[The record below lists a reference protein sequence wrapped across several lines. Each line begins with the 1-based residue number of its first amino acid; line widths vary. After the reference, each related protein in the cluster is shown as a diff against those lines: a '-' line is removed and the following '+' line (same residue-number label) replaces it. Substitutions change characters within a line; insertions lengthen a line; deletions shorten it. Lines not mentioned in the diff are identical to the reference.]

1 MIDNII
7 HFSIKNKLIIGLFV
21 VGLIGWGTYSLTKIP
36 LDAVPDITNNQ
47 IQVITQAPDLATQE
61 VEQFIT
67 YPLEVAM
74 AFIPDVV
81 EIRSISRFGLSVI
94 TVVFKESVDPYLA
107 RQLVNEQ
114 IRVAEENIPSA
125 FGNPQMAPMVTG
137 LSEVY
142 QYTLNLD
149 SEADTSYS
157 AMELRSIQD
166 WIVKRQLAGVRGVAE
181 VSSFGGFLKQ
191 YEVAIDP
198 EKLQAYDLTLTEVF
212 EALHRNNRNTG
223 GSYIEKTNTYYF
235 IRGEG
240 MVTSLDDLKNVLVK
254 NQGGV
259 PVLVEDI
266 AEVKFGHAK
275 RYGALTRNGEGE
287 AVGGLVLMLKGE
299 NSYQVTKAIK
309 ERVAQIQ
316 KSLPPGVSID
326 PFLDRSVLISRT
338 IDTVTTNLVEGGL
351 IVIFILVLL
360 LGNLRAGFI
369 VASVIPLSMLFA
381 LGMMNVFG
389 VSANLMSLGAIDF
402 GLIVDGAVIIIE
414 AIVHRLHSTFP
425 NQTLSRQKMDDEVSF
440 ASRKIRKSAA
450 FGEIII
456 LIVYLPILALS
467 GIEGKMFT
475 PMAQTVSFAIL
486 GALILSL
493 TYVPMMAA
501 LFLKRNIEVKQTWA
515 DHIMRFFHK
524 LYEPVIRFALNA
536 RLLVIGVTVGL
547 FVVALLVF
555 SRMGGEFIPTL
566 EEGDL
571 ALHQILPTGTSLQR
585 SVDISAK
592 LQENLMREFPEVKEV
607 VTKIGTSEIP
617 TDPMPMEVG
626 DIIVVLK
633 EKDEWVSGKSKEELY
648 EKMEVVMNE
657 VPGVAS
663 EYSQPIQMRFNELM
677 TGIRQDIAVK
687 IFGEDLDILFQKANE
702 ANALIQQVEGVSG
715 TVVEQITGLPQIQ
728 VIYDRNKLAQYGM
741 DVETL
746 NQAVNTAFSGG
757 YAGVV
762 FEGERRFDLVVRLQE
777 AFRHDIENVR
787 NLYVA
792 IPNGKKVPLKEVANI
807 RLEETPAQISREN
820 TKRRI
825 VVGINT
831 RNRDT
836 ESVVED
842 IQEML
847 DAQLNLPSG
856 YYVTYGGQFEN
867 LLQARQRLSIAVPIA
882 LGLIFVLLY
891 FTFNSAMQA
900 LLIFTAVPM
909 AATGGVFS
917 LWLRDMPFSISAGV
931 GFIALFGVAVL
942 NGIVLISYF
951 NQLKEEGMTNLRER
965 ILKGTHVRLRPVIM
979 TASVASLG
987 FLPMALSTSAGA
999 EVQRPLATVVI
1010 GGLITATLLTLVVLP
1025 VLYYYLEKGISG
1037 KFGKAATIIVL
1048 AVMLGGMPES
1058 VQAQN
1063 QAQADSTIALSLDKA
1078 IQLALE
1084 NYPSAKQARLQ
1095 VERQQALKK
1104 SAIDLGNTQLFYQA
1118 EETNGDNIRG
1128 VRSLGVQQTIDFPLT
1143 YARRIQY
1150 QNEQIL
1156 LSEKQ
1161 QDLTENDLIAE
1172 VTYAYNRVLH
1182 AQSFRA
1188 LTQELDSLYFD
1199 FEKVAQLRY
1208 ETGETGKLAW
1218 LAASGKQQKI
1228 AISLQQA
1235 QTDYQIALNNLQSW
1249 LHTDSIFQVTD
1260 AFQKLSAN
1268 FMAISDTTSG
1278 NPVFAYYRQNMKV
1291 AEAAFKAERAAFWPQ
1306 FALGYSDQTVNGNE
1320 GFFLYKLGINVPL
1333 FFWAQQGRTQAA
1345 QLQTQIATEV
1355 WKQQK
1360 LDWERKYERIQGEI
1374 QKIDA
1379 SLAYYE
1385 NHGLD
1390 LAKEQLEAAV
1400 LSYQMGDIDYVAYI
1414 QNLDQATQIR
1424 QEYLQYLNAY
1434 NQAVIELQ
1442 RLSGQLLENIQH

>member
-7 HFSIKNKLIIGLFV
+7 HFSIKNKLIVGLFV
-21 VGLIGWGTYSLTKIP
+21 IGLIGWGTYSLTKIP

-94 TVVFKESVDPYLA
+94 TVVFEESVDPYLA

-114 IRVAEENIPSA
+114 IRVAEDDIPE
-125 FGNPQMAPMVTG
+125 GYGKPQMAPLVTG

-142 QYTLNLD
+142 QYTLNVD
-149 SEADTSYS
+149 HQADTAYS
-157 AMELRSIQD
+157 PMELRSVQD
-166 WIVKRQLAGVRGVAE
+166 WIVKRQLAGVPGVAE

-198 EKLQAYDLTLTEVF
+198 EKLQSFNITLSEVY
-212 EALHRNNRNTG
+212 EALLRNNRNTG

-240 MVTSLDDLKNVLVK
+240 MISSLEELQKVVVK
-254 NQGGV
+254 NQGGI
-259 PVLVEDI
+259 PVLIQDV
-266 AEVKFGHAK
+266 ASVRFGHAP

-287 AVGGLVLMLKGE
+287 TVGGLVLMLKGE
-299 NSYQVTKAIK
+299 NSYQVTKAIEK
-309 ERVAQIQ
+309 RVAQIQ
-316 KSLPPGVSID
+316 QSLPPGVTVK
-326 PFLDRSVLISRT
+326 PFLDRSILISHT
-338 IDTVTTNLVEGGL
+338 IDTVITNLVEGGL
-351 IVIFILVLL
+351 IVVFILVLL

-402 GLIVDGAVIIIE
+402 GLIVDGAVIIVE
-414 AIVHRLHSTFP
+414 AIVHRLHTNFS
-425 NQTLSRQKMDDEVSF
+425 NQHLSQQQMDEEVSF

-467 GIEGKMFT
+467 GIEGKMFG

-493 TYVPMMAA
+493 TYVPMMTA
-501 LFLKRNIEVKQTWA
+501 LFLKRKIIVKKTIA
-515 DHIMRFFHK
+515 DHIMNFFHR
-524 LYEPVIRFALNA
+524 LYEPVIRFALKA
-536 RLLVIGVTVGL
+536 KLLVVGVTVGL
-547 FVVALLVF
+547 FVLALFLF

-571 ALHQILPTGTSLQR
+571 ALHQILPTGTSLSR
-585 SVDISAK
+585 SIDISAK
-592 LQENLMREFPEVKEV
+592 LQKNLMREFPEIKEV

-617 TDPMPMEVG
+617 TDPMSMEVG

-648 EKMEVVMNE
+648 EKMEHVMNS

-687 IFGEDLDILFQKANE
+687 IYGEDLDVLFRKANE
-702 ANALIQQVEGVSG
+702 ANALIGQVAGVGGS
-715 TVVEQITGLPQIQ
+715 VVEQITGLPQIQ
-728 VIYDRNKLAQYGM
+728 VKYNREKLAQYG
-741 DVETL
+741 VSAEVL
-746 NQAVNTAFSGG
+746 NQSINTAFAGG
-757 YAGVV
+757 HAGVV
-762 FEGERRFDLVVRLQE
+762 FEGERRFDLVVRFQK
-777 AFRHDIENVR
+777 AFRQDIENVR
-787 NLYVA
+787 NLYIP
-792 IPNGKKVPLKEVANI
+792 IPNGGKVPIKELADI
-807 RLEETPAQISREN
+807 SLEESPAQISREN

-842 IQEML
+842 IREVL
-847 DAQLNLPSG
+847 ETELALPPG
-856 YYVTYGGQFEN
+856 YYITYGGQFEN
-867 LLQARQRLSIAVPIA
+867 LLQARQRLSVAVPIA

-891 FTFNSAMQA
+891 FTFGSVMQA

-909 AATGGVFS
+909 AAMGGVFS
-917 LWLRDMPFSISAGV
+917 LWLRNMPFSISAGV

-942 NGIVLISYF
+942 NGIVLIAYF
-951 NQLKEEGMTNLRER
+951 NQLKEEGITNLRER

-1025 VLYYYLEKGISG
+1025 VLYYYLEKGISPNAR
-1037 KFGKAATIIVL
+1037 KAASIVVL
-1048 AVMLGGMPES
+1048 ALLLGGMPNLK
-1058 VQAQN
+1058 VQAQDRQDGN
-1063 QAQADSTIALSLDKA
+1063 ISLTLDKA
-1078 IQLALE
+1078 VHMALE
-1084 NYPSAKQARLQ
+1084 NYPTARQAGLQ
-1095 VERQQALKK
+1095 VEQQKALKK
-1104 SAIDLGNTQLFYQA
+1104 SAVDLGSTQLFYQR
-1118 EETNGDNIRG
+1118 EETNGEDIQG
-1128 VRSLGVQQTIDFPLT
+1128 VQSLGIQQTIDFPLT
-1143 YARRIQY
+1143 YIRRSQH
-1150 QNEQIL
+1150 QNEQIA
-1156 LSEKQ
+1156 LSERRQ
-1161 QDLTENDLIAE
+1161 ALTQNDLIAE
-1172 VTYAYNRVLH
+1172 VTSAYNQVLYNRSYLSLI
-1182 AQSFRA
+1182 AS
-1188 LTQELDSLYFD
+1188 LDSVYGNFARA
-1199 FEKVAQLRY
+1199 AQLRY
-1208 ETGETGKLAW
+1208 ETGETGKLDW
-1218 LAASGKQQKI
+1218 LAASGKQQKVSI
-1228 AISLQQA
+1228 IQQQA
-1235 QTDYQIALNNLQSW
+1235 EADYQIALNNLQSW
-1249 LHTDSIFQVTD
+1249 LNTDSVLQITD
-1260 AFQKLSAN
+1260 TFQKLSVNLLAH
-1268 FMAISDTTSG
+1268 ADTSIH
-1278 NPVFAYYRQNMKV
+1278 NPVFDYYRQNLSV
-1291 AEAAFKAERAAFWPQ
+1291 AEAAYKAQRANFLPQ
-1306 FALGYSDQTVNGNE
+1306 FSLGYSDQTVNDRE
-1320 GFFLYKLGINVPL
+1320 GFFLYKVGINVPL
-1333 FFWAQQGRTQAA
+1333 FFWAQQGQTQAA
-1345 QLQTQIATEV
+1345 QLQTQIAHEE
-1355 WKQQK
+1355 WRKQQ
-1360 LDWERKYERIQGEI
+1360 LEWERKYERIRAEV
-1374 QKIDA
+1374 QKIAA
-1379 SLAYYE
+1379 SLDYYE
-1385 NHGLD
+1385 TDGIA
-1390 LAKEQLEAAV
+1390 LAREQLEAAE
-1400 LSYQMGDIDYVAYI
+1400 LSYQSGEIDYVAYI
-1414 QNLDQATQIR
+1414 QNLEQATAIR
-1424 QEYLQYLNAY
+1424 QEYLQYLNSY

-1442 RLSGQLLENIQH
+1442 RLTGQLLENVND

>member
-7 HFSIKNKLIIGLFV
+7 HFSIKNKFIVGLFV
-21 VGLIGWGTYSLTKIP
+21 IGLIAWGAYSVTKIP

-74 AFIPDVV
+74 SFIPDVV

-94 TVVFKESVDPYLA
+94 TVVFEENIDPYLA
-107 RQLVNEQ
+107 RQLVDEQ
-114 IRVAEENIPSA
+114 IRVAKENIPEG
-125 FGNPQMAPMVTG
+125 FGNPQMAPLVTG

-142 QYTLNLD
+142 QYTLTVD
-149 SEADTSYS
+149 PQADTAYS
-157 AMELRSIQD
+157 PMELRSIQD
-166 WIVKRQLAGVRGVAE
+166 WIVKRQLAGVPGVAE

-191 YEVAIDP
+191 YEVAIHP
-198 EKLQAYDLTLTEVF
+198 EKLQAYDITLTEVF

-235 IRGEG
+235 IRSEG
-240 MVTSLDDLKNVLVK
+240 MIASLSDLKEVMVK
-254 NQGGV
+254 NQEGI
-259 PVLVEDI
+259 PVLIEDI
-266 AEVKFGHAK
+266 AQVQLGHAP
-275 RYGALTRNGEGE
+275 RYGAITRNGEGE
-287 AVGGLVLMLKGE
+287 AVGGLVLMLRGE

-309 ERVAQIQ
+309 ERVSQIQ
-316 KSLPPGVSID
+316 ESLPPGVTIE
-326 PFLDRSVLISRT
+326 PFLDRSALISRT
-338 IDTVTTNLVEGGL
+338 IDTVITNLVEGGL

-381 LGMMNVFG
+381 LGMMNAFG

-402 GLIVDGAVIIIE
+402 GLIVDGAVIIVE
-414 AIVHRLHSTFP
+414 AIVHRLHTTFP
-425 NQTLSRQKMDDEVSF
+425 NQVLTQPQMDEEVSL
-440 ASRKIRKSAA
+440 AARKIRKSAA

-493 TYVPMMAA
+493 TYVPMMTA
-501 LFLKRNIEVKQTWA
+501 LFLKRKITVKKTLA
-515 DHIMRFFHK
+515 DRIMNFFHR
-524 LYEPVIRFALNA
+524 LYEPVIHFALKA
-536 RLLVIGVTVGL
+536 KLLVIILTVGL
-547 FVVALLVF
+547 FVLALVLF

-571 ALHQILPTGTSLQR
+571 ALHQILPTGTSLNR
-585 SVDISAK
+585 SVAISAK
-592 LQENLMREFPEVKEV
+592 LQDNLMREFPEIKEI

-633 EKDEWVSGKSKEELY
+633 DKDEWVSGSSREELY
-648 EKMEVVMNE
+648 EKMEVVMNA

-687 IFGEDLDILFQKANE
+687 IYGEDLDVLFEKANE
-702 ANALIQQVEGVSG
+702 ANALIQQVEGVGG

-728 VIYDRNKLAQYGM
+728 VTYKREKLAQYGV

-762 FEGERRFDLVVRLQE
+762 FEGERRFDVVVRLQA
-777 AFRHDIENVR
+777 AFRQDIENVR
-787 NLYVA
+787 NLYVS
-792 IPNGKKVPLKEVANI
+792 IPNGGKVPLKEVADVQLI
-807 RLEETPAQISREN
+807 ETPAQISREN

-825 VVGINT
+825 VIGVNT

-842 IQEML
+842 IRQVL
-847 DAQLNLPSG
+847 DAQLNLPTG
-856 YYVTYGGQFEN
+856 YFLTYGGQFEN
-867 LLQARQRLSIAVPIA
+867 LLQARQRLSVAVPIA

-891 FTFNSAMQA
+891 FTFHSAMQA

-909 AATGGVFS
+909 AAMGGIFS

-942 NGIVLISYF
+942 NGIVLIAYF
-951 NQLKEEGMTNLRER
+951 NQLKEEGITNLRER

-1010 GGLITATLLTLVVLP
+1010 GGLITATLLTLVILP

-1037 KFGKAATIIVL
+1037 KLGKATPIIVL
-1048 AVMLGGMPES
+1048 IILLGGIS
-1058 VQAQN
+1058 HSKAQAQS
-1063 QAQADSTIALSLDKA
+1063 QQHEPISLTLDKA
-1078 IQLALE
+1078 VQIAME
-1084 NYPSAKQARLQ
+1084 NYPSVRQAHLQ
-1095 VERQQALKK
+1095 VEQQKALKK
-1104 SAIDLGNTQLFYQA
+1104 TAVDLGSTQLFYQR
-1118 EETNGDNIRG
+1118 EETNGAEFHG
-1128 VRSLGVQQTIDFPLT
+1128 VRSLGIQQNIDFPLT
-1143 YARRIQY
+1143 YIRRSQH
-1150 QNEQIL
+1150 QEEQVTL
-1156 LSEKQ
+1156 RERA
-1161 QDLTENDLIAE
+1161 QDLTQNDLIAE
-1172 VTYAYNRVLH
+1172 VISAYNNVLY
-1182 AQSFRA
+1182 ARSY
-1188 LTQELDSLYFD
+1188 LVLIMELDSLYVN
-1199 FEKVAQLRY
+1199 FEEAAQLRY
-1208 ETGETGKLAW
+1208 ETGETGRLAW

-1228 AISLQQA
+1228 EIMRQQA
-1235 QTDYQIALNNLQSW
+1235 AADYQISLNSLQSW
-1249 LHTDSIFQVTD
+1249 LNTDSTFRIEEE
-1260 AFQKLSAN
+1260 FQKLSPDLLLN
-1268 FMAISDTTSG
+1268 KDTTAD
-1278 NPVFAYYRQNMKV
+1278 NPVFAYYRQNMNV
-1291 AEAAFKAERAAFWPQ
+1291 AHASYKAQRAAFLPQ
-1306 FALGYSDQTVNGNE
+1306 FSLGYSDQTVNEQE
-1320 GFFLYKLGINVPL
+1320 GFFMYRIGINVPL
-1333 FFWAQQGRTQAA
+1333 FFWAQQGYTQAA
-1345 QLQTQIATEV
+1345 RLQSQVAAEE
-1355 WKQQK
+1355 WEKQQ
-1360 LDWERKYERIQGEI
+1360 LEWERKYERIRGEI
-1374 QKIDA
+1374 QKIAA
-1379 SLAYYE
+1379 SLDYYE
-1385 NHGLD
+1385 NYGLD
-1390 LAKEQLEAAV
+1390 LAEEQLGAAV
-1400 LSYQMGDIDYVAYI
+1400 LSYQSGDIDYVAYI
-1414 QNLDQATQIR
+1414 QNLDQVTEIR
-1424 QEYLQYLNAY
+1424 KEYLQYLNTY

-1442 RLSGQLLENIQH
+1442 RLTGQRLEDLKN